1 MICQSFYICAHLNIK
16 ESLQPSEL
24 FTLEKTI
31 PCLKSS
37 LPLFLCL
44 SQPFLL
50 GQKLILLLV

>member
-16 ESLQPSEL
+16 KSLQPSEL

-44 SQPFLL
+44 SPPYHM
-50 GQKLILLLV
+50 GQKSIL